1 MLDRLKGHPAEK
13 ALSFQL
19 LRSLKQA
26 TYDVVNIGHFGLA
39 STDYLHFTSPIRRYP
54 DLVVHRLL
62 KDRLAAMNR
71 PAGGFKPGATTTDR
85 LALQKMAADSSF
97 AERQAMEVE
106 REVIDLYRAFFLRDR
121 IGDVFDGII
130 SGVTG
135 FGVFVTVD
143 DPFVEGLVR
152 IDALSDD
159 YYNYDESR
167 GAPGRPPFGQGVR
180 AGRQRAG
187 RGAVGQRR
195 AAQDRLRAGG
205 SRPAPSGGCA
215 TAPAANAASA
225 AASAPSR
232 RAAGSRGRAR
242 AEGRR
247 ARTRSNRGPRQSEK
261 KGTPMT
267 IREKLEEDEER
278 VLSRFAQKSRDSK
291 GRDRPEPP
299 DPVRPIFQHDR
310 DRVIHSKA
318 FRRLAGKTQVFL
330 APEGDHYRT
339 RITHTLEVAQI
350 ARTVTRALGL
360 NESLTEA
367 IVMGHD
373 LGHTPFGHA
382 GEKVLAK
389 LMPGGFHH
397 VKQSM
402 RVVEVLENEG
412 QGLNLSVE
420 VRDGILKHSKGKGH
434 VISDNPNLMA
444 MTLEGQ
450 IVRIA
455 DIVAYVNH
463 DLDDAVRGKVVDPAA
478 VPDTILAILG
488 RTHSERISRMV
499 NDIVS
504 ASNLEEKRQ
513 IRMTDQVLDALIAL
527 RDFLYETVYERPM
540 IRGEFEKAQRIISEL
555 WAYFHAH
562 PGRVPGASLA
572 ERDSGI
578 RRPVAR
584 RRRLHHR
591 NDRPL
596 RAARLRGV
604 LSPAPLGGLLNPVSS
619 RFRDATPRSY
629 IRYASAKP
637 PVYGLRRSLSLSP
650 TVGELF

>member
-1 MLDRLKGHPAEK
+1 M
-13 ALSFQL
+13 
-19 LRSLKQA
+19 
-26 TYDVVNIGHFGLA
+26 
-39 STDYLHFTSPIRRYP
+39 
-54 DLVVHRLL
+54 HRLL
-62 KDRLAAMNR
+62 KARLASMNR
-71 PAGGFKPGATTTDR
+71 PAGGFKPGATTTER

-159 YYNYDESR
+159 YYNYDESGR
-167 GAPGRPPFGQGVR
+167 APGRPPFGQGVR
-180 AGRQRAG
+180 AGRQRPG

-195 AAQDRLRAGG
+195 AAEDRLRAGG
-205 SRPAPSGGCA
+205 SRAAPSGGA
-215 TAPAANAASA
+215 
-225 AASAPSR
+225 R
-232 RAAGSRGRAR
+232 RRPRRTRQARPRAR
-242 AEGRR
+242 QAGGGRLARSPRSEGRR
-247 ARTRSNRGPRQSEK
+247 PGAKQPRPRQSEK
-261 KGTPMT
+261 KRTPMT
-267 IREKLEEDEER
+267 IREKLEQDEER

-478 VPDTILAILG
+478 VPDTILATLG

-562 PGRVPGASLA
+562 PDEFRARHWPK
-572 ERDSGI
+572 GI
-578 RRPVAR
+578 PESDG
-584 RRRLHHR
+584 LS
-591 NDRPL
+591 
-596 RAARLRGV
+596 RAVGDFIT
-604 LSPAPLGGLLNPVSS
+604 GMT
-619 RFRDATPRSY
+619 D
-629 IRYASAKP
+629 RYALR
-637 PVYGLRRSLSLSP
+637 VYEEYFLPHRWE
-650 TVGELF
+650 VY